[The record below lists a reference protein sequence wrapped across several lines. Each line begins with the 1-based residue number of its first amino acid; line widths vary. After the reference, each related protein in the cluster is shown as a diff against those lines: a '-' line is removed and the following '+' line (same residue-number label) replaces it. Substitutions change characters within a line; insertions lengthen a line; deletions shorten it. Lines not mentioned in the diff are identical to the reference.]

1 MGVGGWTGKLRR
13 SADRLL
19 SRFEDPLEQFELAR
33 RRQLDLMADLD
44 RRLLL
49 AQPGS
54 KEEANLV
61 QAKENLQSRIS
72 EFQAIIVRLKASKSA
87 GGADSAAD
95 RLEEEMERLAEDARR
110 WG

>member
-1 MGVGGWTGKLRR
+1 MGVGDWAGKLRKG
-13 SADRLL
+13 ADRLL

-33 RRQLDLMADLD
+33 RRQLDLLADLE

-49 AQPGS
+49 VTPGS
-54 KEEANLV
+54 SQEANLLE
-61 QAKENLQSRIS
+61 AKENLEGRIS

-87 GGADSAAD
+87 GGAGSAAD
-95 RLEEEMERLAEDARR
+95 KLQEEMDRLAEDAKR